1 VLVVLPT
8 YNEAANIATVLE
20 RVRQALPEA
29 SILVVDDNSPDG
41 TGDIVEK
48 SAVTLEQIS
57 LLRRPGKS
65 GLGSAYRDGFR
76 WGLARDFGV
85 LVEMDSDLSHDPDAL
100 PSLVA
105 PLDDGY
111 EVSIGSRYVPG
122 GSIPDWTLARR
133 LLSRGGNLYA
143 DVMLDLGVR
152 DSTAG
157 YRAYAAT
164 LLRRI
169 DLDSVRA
176 DSYGFQIEMTYRA
189 LQAGAKVVEVPIR
202 FVDRALGTSKMSTYT
217 VAEALLLVSWWGVL
231 RLGGTFQRS
240 VRAASVSR
248 RSMRSSRGAGAAG
261 VGGASGGSSSGASGP
276 SGGTSS

>member
-1 VLVVLPT
+1 MLVVLPT

-20 RVRQALPEA
+20 RVRQSLPEA

-41 TGDIVEK
+41 TSEIVEK
-48 SAVTLEQIS
+48 SAATLGQIS
-57 LLRRPGKS
+57 LLHRVGKS

-76 WGLARDFGV
+76 WGLARGFDV

-100 PSLVA
+100 ESLVGPIA
-105 PLDDGY
+105 AGF

-122 GSIPDWTLARR
+122 GSIPDWTLLRR

-143 DVMLDLGVR
+143 DIMLGLGVR

-157 YRAYAAT
+157 FRAYAAS
-164 LLRRI
+164 LLQRV

-189 LQAGAKVVEVPIR
+189 LEAGATVKEVPIR

-217 VAEALLLVSWWGVL
+217 VAEALLLVSWWGAQRVL
-231 RLGGTFQRS
+231 SKAAGSIGRASARR
-240 VRAASVSR
+240 RAA
-248 RSMRSSRGAGAAG
+248 
-261 VGGASGGSSSGASGP
+261 GGSR
-276 SGGTSS
+276 T